1 MPNAMIVGL
10 KGKQGQGIYVQDGI
24 GENYDD
30 EINSKWGYAEK
41 LNQTAKPVSLY
52 KYQFDKRLEEKNN

>member
-1 MPNAMIVGL
+1 MIVGL
-10 KGKQGQGIYVQDGI
+10 KGKQGQGIYVQDGS

-30 EINSKWGYAEK
+30 EINSEWGYAEK

-52 KYQFDKRLEEKNN
+52 QYQFDKRVEAKNN